1 MKTRVEVLEFIVQ
14 RITWSEGRIKGLKY
28 RDTEAYRLGVEDVL
42 NYKKDVNPFYFGAT
56 DYERYRKGYDEAFR
70 ALWRKS

>member
-1 MKTRVEVLEFIVQ
+1 MKPRAEVLEFIAK
-14 RITWSEGRIKGLKY
+14 RITWCEGQIKGSKY

-42 NYKKDVNPFYFGAT
+42 NYKRDVNPFYSYSI
-56 DYERYRKGYDEAFR
+56 DHERYKKGYSEVFR